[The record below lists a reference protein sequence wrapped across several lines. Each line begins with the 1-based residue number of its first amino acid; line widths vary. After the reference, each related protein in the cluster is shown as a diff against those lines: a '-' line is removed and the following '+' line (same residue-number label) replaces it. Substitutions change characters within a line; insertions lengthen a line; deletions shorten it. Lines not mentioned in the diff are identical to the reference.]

1 MSNKQEI
8 EKAFE
13 TSQNQ
18 IIDSILEAIKDNFDL
33 IHACAQMVVHESE
46 KLDNIFS
53 TNVKILNDRQL
64 IAQQI
69 KKTKD
74 QKKNLSV
81 TKYTAILQNLQS
93 QKKQLEADVAY
104 QNVID
109 ELLKQRQILQEA
121 IENFQ
126 YHIGA
131 LRNQTFKVFYLIT
144 KDDGTSPTV
153 VTAPLEWLVSY
164 SYSPIDKK
172 IKLKFNKTFNQIDKE
187 IETVVS
193 NLSSLLTTDEPAII
207 QLENFNTKDL
217 DDAYTATYQR
227 WDSDYI
233 EPKEQRT
240 KKKRKEIVAVF
251 LHHIMFY
258 YILNKGDIAE
268 GYLSFYFSGR
278 KLTSKNKEE
287 KIQQFITEGVLPV
300 NNQSGFLQEDFQKEI
315 AGFQTIQGA
324 AKALKANVGGIDQ
337 IIALADKIAK
347 ATSKEEML
355 REDIEK
361 FIYTSSTSG
370 IRNGFIGEVESAIDE
385 VTDAALE
392 KAVREIEGQLG
403 KKGGLKTLRSVP
415 LSFKK

>member
-53 TNVKILNDRQL
+53 TNAKILNDRQS

-74 QKKNLSV
+74 QKKELSV

-93 QKKQLEADVAY
+93 QKKQLEENVLY
-104 QNVID
+104 QKAID

-144 KDDGTSPTV
+144 EDDGTSPTV

-172 IKLKFNKTFNQIDKE
+172 IKLKFNKTFNQIDKG

-217 DDAYTATYQR
+217 DDVYTATYQR

-337 IIALADKIAK
+337 IIALADKIAN

>member
-53 TNVKILNDRQL
+53 TNVKILNARQL

-81 TKYTAILQNLQS
+81 TEYTAILQNFQS
-93 QKKQLEADVAY
+93 QKKQLEADVTY
-104 QNVID
+104 QKVID

-315 AGFQTIQGA
+315 VGFQTIQGA

-337 IIALADKIAK
+337 IIALADKIAN

-392 KAVREIEGQLG
+392 KAVQEIETQLG
-403 KKGGLKTLRSVP
+403 KKGGLKTLRSAP
-415 LSFKK
+415 LSF